1 MVTSK
6 RSLKWHQSTS
16 GSSSWNTPPQKK
28 KTCHLKK
35 GPFEKEM
42 SSSNHQ
48 FSGDMLVFGGVVAT
62 KTHQSNLSPWFITPV
77 LKPWKSWLL
86 KVLLFVGY
94 PRETCMHIPEDPW
107 DWYIF
112 LLLYRKNQPFMYVNI
127 PVPWI
132 RHGYHPNSLR
142 SPTTWD
148 VGIGQPSKPNKN
160 KVRIRWLP
168 GWYTKISINH
178 TYKTL

>member
-16 GSSSWNTPPQKK
+16 GSSSWNTPPPKK
-28 KTCHLKK
+28 KTTCHLKK

-48 FSGDMLVFGGVVAT
+48 FSGDMLVFRGGS
-62 KTHQSNLSPWFITPV
+62 SNKNSSIKSFTMVYYSSRSV

-94 PRETCMHIPEDPW
+94 PRETCMHIPQDPW

-148 VGIGQPSKPNKN
+148 VGIGQPSKPN
-160 KVRIRWLP
+160 
-168 GWYTKISINH
+168 
-178 TYKTL
+178 